1 MAKKKRETLERELR
15 KNLEENMRERG
26 LDSPVYRDR
35 MEDYLFFSS
44 RLTDLKEDMQENG
57 ITEYDKDGLL
67 VPRKVVGEALR
78 VSREMGKIY
87 QELGLDY
94 EPKNRKLP
102 ARVDDD
108 IL

>member
-1 MAKKKRETLERELR
+1 MAKKKRTTLERELR
-15 KNLEENMRERG
+15 RNLEENIRQRG
-26 LDSPVYRDR
+26 LDSAVYRDR

-57 ITEYDKDGLL
+57 MLEYDKDGLL

-102 ARVDDD
+102 APEFDDA
-108 IL
+108 L

>member
-1 MAKKKRETLERELR
+1 MAKKKRGTLERELR
-15 KNLEENMRERG
+15 KNLEENIKARG

-44 RLTDLKEDMQENG
+44 RLTDMKEDMEENG
-57 ITEYDKDGLL
+57 MTEYDKDGLL

-78 VSREMGKIY
+78 ISREMGKIY

-94 EPKNRKLP
+94 EPKNKRLP
-102 ARVDDD
+102 SSGDDD

>member
-15 KNLEENMRERG
+15 RNLEENIKARG
-26 LDSPVYRDR
+26 IDSPVYRDR

-57 ITEYDKDGLL
+57 LTEYDRDGNL

-78 VSREMGKIY
+78 VSREMGKIF

-102 ARVDDD
+102 AAADDD
-108 IL
+108 AL